1 MEVPMAIATWI
12 LLLWVLSFF
21 DYYLTVYQV
30 SMGAVEIN
38 PILAPLFNNHRYTAA
53 LAVKMLLTFPGICVL
68 SLFYNRPAARRAL
81 PLVVLVYVGL
91 LVYHVLN
98 LFN

>member
-1 MEVPMAIATWI
+1 MEVPLGIAAWI

-30 SMGAVEIN
+30 CMGAVEIN
-38 PILAPLFNNHRYTAA
+38 PILAPLFNSHRYMAA
-53 LAVKMLLTFPGICVL
+53 LAVKMLLTFPGICIL
-68 SLFYNRPAARRAL
+68 SLYHNRPAASRAL
-81 PLVVLVYVGL
+81 PLVVLVYIGL

-98 LFN
+98 LFI